1 MLTKKYGSPTSGWR
15 SYLDPDAHGKLSFLE
30 FCTAVRA
37 IGYTGSLKK
46 LWAEFELGPG
56 SFITLAH
63 LDPDADRLLESFFD
77 HLEKKHG
84 IFDIVVRFPL
94 SLASTA
100 VFCEEA
106 FFHNRE
112 VNRSPYIHELFLQLN
127 N

>member
-84 IFDIVVRFPL
+84 NVLTAWTKAFDTHGSGHVEKELFVERCRALGFPGSPL
-94 SLASTA
+94 S
-100 VFCEEA
+100 
-106 FFHNRE
+106 
-112 VNRSPYIHELFLQLN
+112 
-127 N
+127 